1 MHSPT
6 LTSARLATA
15 AALAFVA
22 SSAAAGNL
30 CLRPEPAVVT
40 PGTPIS
46 IAILA
51 AEPFPG
57 PPVSWRSARVFD
69 LSITDARGRLDV
81 AEPVLGGDPAAARLT
96 LRGPGTAVIA
106 ASTDSAYGETPAEAF
121 EARLRQDGLDGALR
135 ARAAAGRSNA
145 PGRER
150 ATCHLKTLVNV
161 GGPNASV
168 ALSRAGL
175 ALEIVPEESLAA
187 LRPGGHL
194 PVRVFYRGDPDVE
207 DQICVA
213 RASGAPAS
221 GAGANAAPGAAGAA
235 GRFDWCGRLDGAGR
249 ASVPIGAAGWQMIR
263 AARMIPIKDDPKAD
277 WQSFLTSL
285 TFRVEEP
292 AAATT
297 ASEGTTR

>member
-6 LTSARLATA
+6 LTSARLAA

-22 SSAAAGNL
+22 SSAVAKDL
-30 CLRPEPAVVT
+30 CLRPEPAVVE
-40 PGTPIS
+40 PGTPFS
-46 IAILA
+46 IALLA
-51 AEPFPG
+51 AVPFPG
-57 PPVSWRSARVFD
+57 APVSWRSERLFD
-69 LSITDARGRLDV
+69 LSVTDARGRLDV
-81 AEPVLGGDPAAARLT
+81 AEPVLGGDPAAAHMT

-106 ASTDSAYGETPAEAF
+106 ASTDSAYDEMPAAAF
-121 EARLRQDGLDGALR
+121 ESRLRQDGLDAALR
-135 ARAAAGRSNA
+135 ARAAAGLSDA

-150 ATCHLKTLVNV
+150 ITQHVKTLVNA

-175 ALEIVPEESLAA
+175 ALEIVPEQSLAA

-194 PVRVFYRGDPDVE
+194 PVRVFYRGDHDVE

-213 RASGAPAS
+213 REAAAPAAT
-221 GAGANAAPGAAGAA
+221 GPEGGPFA
-235 GRFDWCGRLDGAGR
+235 WCGRLDGAGR

-263 AARMIPIKDDPKAD
+263 ATRMIPIKGDPKAD

-285 TFRVEEP
+285 TFRVEGE
-292 AAATT
+292 AATT
-297 ASEGTTR
+297 ASGGNAR